1 MAWMFSN
8 RKAGPLAWLLFAV
21 VLAPPLHARQ
31 DAATQ
36 PAQEAAQ
43 ARPEATAP
51 ALPEQRHDEARLRSV
66 PAQAATDALAG
77 QQDAERE
84 GEPQSQEARPS
95 PEPAVSD
102 MAPVAQPAQAMASEP
117 VEPGDAGDAAEAKP
131 VVAPAA
137 VELAAGM
144 RVRGV
149 LFRVTPPA
157 LGPLPAELAQEAQPA
172 AGQGATA
179 AAVPVTV
186 VAPAPPRPSYLLG
199 TIHFG
204 TPEEQG
210 IDYAVLAEIA
220 AETETFVNEADL
232 DEAWKPEY
240 DQYRWLPEDR
250 PLSAML
256 GEEDIAMA
264 RALLPVI
271 DPGTLERM
279 KPWSALALL
288 EARGES
294 GGDATMDARLQR
306 MAAAAG
312 KRMVHLETLE
322 QQLQALDCV
331 PADEQARVL
340 GERLRKSWILRIESA
355 EAMAFY
361 RGRNLEAWLASI
373 DRMEGLGDEAR
384 AIEQRARRCL
394 LEDRNA
400 RWIGQLETVFQDSPA
415 LVAVGAVH
423 LVGPD
428 GLIAALLRDGY
439 RVEAL
444 PL

>member
-102 MAPVAQPAQAMASEP
+102 AAPVAQPAQSMASEPVEP

-157 LGPLPAELAQEAQPA
+157 LGPLPAELAQEAPPA

-179 AAVPVTV
+179 AA
-186 VAPAPPRPSYLLG
+186 
-199 TIHFG
+199 
-204 TPEEQG
+204 
-210 IDYAVLAEIA
+210 
-220 AETETFVNEADL
+220 
-232 DEAWKPEY
+232 
-240 DQYRWLPEDR
+240 
-250 PLSAML
+250 
-256 GEEDIAMA
+256 
-264 RALLPVI
+264 
-271 DPGTLERM
+271 
-279 KPWSALALL
+279 
-288 EARGES
+288 
-294 GGDATMDARLQR
+294 
-306 MAAAAG
+306 
-312 KRMVHLETLE
+312 
-322 QQLQALDCV
+322 
-331 PADEQARVL
+331 
-340 GERLRKSWILRIESA
+340 
-355 EAMAFY
+355 
-361 RGRNLEAWLASI
+361 
-373 DRMEGLGDEAR
+373 
-384 AIEQRARRCL
+384 
-394 LEDRNA
+394 
-400 RWIGQLETVFQDSPA
+400 
-415 LVAVGAVH
+415 
-423 LVGPD
+423 
-428 GLIAALLRDGY
+428 
-439 RVEAL
+439 
-444 PL
+444 